1 MNKLDRD
8 LGPLSRRDVL
18 RAGLVLAAGGEAL
31 KAGYAAVPDAFA
43 RGVYAANRE
52 GLRRDQVLVMIQLAG
67 GNDGLRT
74 LVPLQDG
81 RLHDLRPTLSAP
93 SVSHALPLDTEFG
106 LHSRLNGIKA
116 LWDEGRVAIVQGVGY
131 PDPSY
136 SHFESIRVWE
146 TGDPSRRQL
155 DGWLGRTLA
164 QGYDSAGH
172 PLTGCACGATTTP
185 GMMRDAGS
193 TVAVIQDRQSYGF
206 ANDDLQAIVGSVY
219 RETPGIYGALF
230 DTTVAALRGTV
241 AELDRALPPADS
253 GSDAPPSYSQD
264 PGNQLA
270 QALKLGAQ
278 LIIAGTGVRL
288 LHVTLDGFDTHSGE
302 RDAHDQLMGFLDESI
317 TGFYTEVAQ
326 QGLASNVLL
335 ATWSEFGRRPGEND
349 AGGTD
354 HGSAAPLLLIGDPVR
369 GGRYGR
375 QPDLGRLDDDGNVT
389 YTVDFRSVYQEI
401 LETHFG
407 TDASKILGGRFER
420 LRFLNAGG

>member
-52 GLRRDQVLVMIQLAG
+52 GLRRDRVLVMIQLAG

-81 RLHDLRPTLSAP
+81 RLHDLRPTLSAA

-116 LWDEGRVAIVQGVGY
+116 LWDEGRVAIVHGVGY

-164 QGYDSAGH
+164 QGYDPSRHPPRPCPAGARRRS
-172 PLTGCACGATTTP
+172 GWV
-185 GMMRDAGS
+185 AGS
-193 TVAVIQDRQSYGF
+193 ARTED
-206 ANDDLQAIVGSVY
+206 GS
-219 RETPGIYGALF
+219 
-230 DTTVAALRGTV
+230 
-241 AELDRALPPADS
+241 
-253 GSDAPPSYSQD
+253 
-264 PGNQLA
+264 
-270 QALKLGAQ
+270 
-278 LIIAGTGVRL
+278 
-288 LHVTLDGFDTHSGE
+288 H
-302 RDAHDQLMGFLDESI
+302 
-317 TGFYTEVAQ
+317 
-326 QGLASNVLL
+326 
-335 ATWSEFGRRPGEND
+335 
-349 AGGTD
+349 
-354 HGSAAPLLLIGDPVR
+354 
-369 GGRYGR
+369 
-375 QPDLGRLDDDGNVT
+375 
-389 YTVDFRSVYQEI
+389 
-401 LETHFG
+401 
-407 TDASKILGGRFER
+407 
-420 LRFLNAGG
+420 